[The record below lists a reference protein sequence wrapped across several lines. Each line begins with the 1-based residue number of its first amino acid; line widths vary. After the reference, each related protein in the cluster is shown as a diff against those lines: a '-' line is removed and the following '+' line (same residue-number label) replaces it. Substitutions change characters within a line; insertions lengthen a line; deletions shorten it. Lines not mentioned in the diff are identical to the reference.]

1 MVRSTFASFVTAHLG
16 LSASQRALDVTG
28 QNITNVNTIGFTRQR
43 LDLVSF
49 SSGGYS
55 NRYAFLPSNDV
66 GQGVRMNGIAQLR
79 DPFLDVRFRR
89 EHAKLGE
96 VEAQYSTLSDL
107 EAIFNEITIE
117 GLAVGIDDF
126 ITQLHALSQN
136 TGNVEFDSIV
146 RSSADMLTK
155 LFNSYAKQVAQVREQ
170 ETYQLEN
177 IDIPRVNTILESITE
192 LNKSIR
198 EDQIFGNRSL
208 ELLDQRNLLIDEL
221 SQYMKIDVVY
231 TPIEIMKGIVVEDV
245 EIFLR
250 TEDIPAE
257 QIPLIFN
264 QELVQF
270 STTVDP
276 VTGAAEIFIDGT
288 VNGTTFAAENV
299 TEKLHTGV
307 LKGILDML
315 NKSGPFDTPASDQ
328 KGIGYYEKT
337 LDVLAQEFARV
348 FNEANAIKNAAYD
361 PLDPL
366 SGPEPE
372 DRPLFVNGWVPGD
385 DVTGITAANIAIAQ
399 AWQTLEYGVT
409 ATQRFDIPDDK
420 SGANDNILYMITLF
434 DQKLN
439 FETPTGVLLFNGT
452 IQEYFAQTRNTLALD
467 VSAKNNLMKN
477 HGVVLSGV
485 LDLREG
491 VSGVSLDEEGIN
503 LIRFQK
509 SYNAAA
515 RFMTTLDEALDKLI
529 NGTGIVGR

>member
-16 LSASQRALDVTG
+16 LTASQRALDVTG
-28 QNITNVNTIGFTRQR
+28 QNITNVNTAGFTRQR

-49 SSGGYS
+49 ASGGYS

-66 GQGVRMNGIAQLR
+66 GQGVRLNGIAQIR

-96 VEAQYSTLSDL
+96 AEAQFSALSDL

-117 GLAVGIDDF
+117 GLAAGIDDF
-126 ITQLHALSQN
+126 VTQLHALSQN

-170 ETYQLEN
+170 ETYQLVN
-177 IDIPRVNTILESITE
+177 IDIPRVNTILETISS

-198 EDQIFGNRSL
+198 EDQTFGNRSL

-221 SQYMKIDVVY
+221 SQYMKIDTVY
-231 TPIEIMKGIVVEDV
+231 TPIEIAKGIVIEDV

-257 QIPLIFN
+257 RVPLVFN
-264 QELVQF
+264 REFVQF
-270 STTVDP
+270 STNIDP
-276 VTGAAEIFIDGT
+276 VTGEASVFIDGT
-288 VNGTTFAAENV
+288 VNGTTFTAEDIS
-299 TEKLHTGV
+299 EKLHTGV
-307 LKGILDML
+307 LKGIMDML
-315 NKSGPFDTPASDQ
+315 NKSGPFDFPSSDQ

-337 LDVLAQEFARV
+337 LDVFAQEFARV
-348 FNEANAIKNAAYD
+348 FNEANAIKNPGYD
-361 PLDPL
+361 PLDPT
-366 SGPEPE
+366 SGPMPE
-372 DRPLFVNGWVPGD
+372 DRPLFVNAWVPGD
-385 DVTGITAANIAIAQ
+385 STVGITAANIGIAQ
-399 AWQTLEYGVT
+399 AWQTLQYGVT

-420 SGANDNILYMITLF
+420 SGANDNILYMISLF
-434 DQKLN
+434 DQKID
-439 FETPTGVLLFNGT
+439 FKTPLGVTLFNGT
-452 IQEYFAQTRNTLALD
+452 LQEYFASTKNTLALD
-467 VSAKNNLMKN
+467 VSGKKKLMEN
-477 HGVVLSGV
+477 FTIIISGV